1 MAGET
6 TETVTIERE
15 GITASLLVWQRFR
28 RPMPGTVE
36 RLYELNPGIAESDA
50 FLPVGAVVLIPIP
63 AVAATNEVTPVRL
76 WG

>member
-1 MAGET
+1 MET
-6 TETVTIERE
+6 TETITIERE
-15 GITASLLVWQRFR
+15 GITASLLVWRRFR

-50 FLPVGAVVLIPIP
+50 FLPVGAVVLLPIP
-63 AVAATNEVTPVRL
+63 AVGTSTNEVTPIRL